1 MSHCHVQDSFTEH
14 EVMDSN
20 LWTHTRSPHTLCWM
34 GGIVL
39 VLFAVQVWSTDR
51 LMSWSAR
58 SSYWQDQSNASYQG
72 LHVSILRTLWC
83 HWLIGSV
90 FCTVHISVNF
100 LLNVDTL
107 SGAHHTKPLMS
118 WHGIVVYTTLSA

>member
-39 VLFAVQVWSTDR
+39 VYLLCRCGPLIDLCRGPHVRHTGKIKAMQVTKVCMSAFLGRCDAIGWSVVCFV
-51 LMSWSAR
+51 LC
-58 SSYWQDQSNASYQG
+58 
-72 LHVSILRTLWC
+72 TL
-83 HWLIGSV
+83 V
-90 FCTVHISVNF
+90 
-100 LLNVDTL
+100 
-107 SGAHHTKPLMS
+107 
-118 WHGIVVYTTLSA
+118 